1 EPVEAFRGE
10 KLGKQKG
17 CRSRM
22 AQIITLRQ
30 IAKPI
35 RLGQWAMP
43 RKPAFPA
50 DFFHLNIGDKFA
62 QIVQQRGV
70 DDNGGPAFGLRRL
83 IFRCGIRREKITL
96 PQPCGITGGFE
107 TVIEQA
113 TCVGMVVVFRGWEQ
127 LRQFCEAVDWYQP
140 EAFKQ

>member
-1 EPVEAFRGE
+1 MGE
-10 KLGKQKG
+10 LKG

-43 RKPAFPA
+43 RKPAFSA
-50 DFFHLNIGDKFA
+50 GILHLNIGDEFA
-62 QIVQQRGV
+62 LVVQQSGV
-70 DDNGGPAFGLRRL
+70 DDDRCPSLGLRGL
-83 IFRCGIRREKITL
+83 IFRRCIRWKKITL
-96 PQPCGITGGFE
+96 PQPCGIAGGFE
-107 TVIEQA
+107 AVIEQA

>member
-1 EPVEAFRGE
+1 MGE
-10 KLGKQKG
+10 QKS

-30 IAKPI
+30 VAKPI

-43 RKPAFPA
+43 RKPVFPA
-50 DFFHLNIGDKFA
+50 DIFHLNIGDKFA
-62 QIVQQRGV
+62 RIVQQRGV
-70 DDNGGPAFGLRRL
+70 DDNRRPAFGLGSL
-83 IFRCGIRREKITL
+83 IFRCCIRWKKITL
-96 PQPCGITGGFE
+96 PQPCGIAGGFE
-107 TVIEQA
+107 AVIEQA
-113 TCVGMVVVFRGWEQ
+113 TCVGMVVVFRGWDQ